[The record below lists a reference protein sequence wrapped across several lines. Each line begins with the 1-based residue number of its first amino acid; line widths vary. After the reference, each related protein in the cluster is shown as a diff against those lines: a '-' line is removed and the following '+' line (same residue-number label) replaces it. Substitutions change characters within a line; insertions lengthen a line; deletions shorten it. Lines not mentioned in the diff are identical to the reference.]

1 MLDSK
6 KVLIVD
12 DEASMRKNISD
23 LLIRENIS
31 SVEASD
37 GNEIL
42 DVISTHTPDL
52 ILLDINL
59 PKIEGLTILKEIK
72 KSHYN
77 IPVIIFTAYGTS
89 EKAIEAMKTGAFDY
103 LEKPFDL
110 DEFLLT
116 IKRALHYSE
125 LLKEVSQLRSLMNKE
140 RIYPEED
147 QLIGRSSKM
156 QEIFKII
163 GKVAPT
169 DASVLIQGDSGTGK
183 ELVADAI
190 QRHSLRRD
198 KPFIRVNCGALTET
212 LLESEIF
219 GHEKGSF
226 TGAIGQRQGR
236 FEIANGGTIFLDEI
250 NNMPTSLQIKLL
262 RVLQHHTFERV
273 GGKETLTVDVRLIA
287 ATNKDIEQEVKAGR
301 FREDLFYRLNVV
313 RINIPPLRERLED
326 IPLLVEHFL
335 NKHSNKENTMLSPG
349 SLQKLQS
356 YNWPGNVRELEN
368 ILQSALVLSRGG
380 FISVDHLPITSPTE
394 TNISQK
400 EQIDDKNYSLKDV
413 LSTTEKNII
422 LKALKATNWNR
433 TKTAK
438 LLKVH
443 RRFLY
448 SKMKQYK
455 ILSQK
460 QD

>member
-1 MLDSK
+1 MIDSK

-12 DEASMRKNISD
+12 DEAPMRKNISD
-23 LLIRENIS
+23 LLLRENIS
-31 SVEASD
+31 SIEASD
-37 GNEIL
+37 GSKIL
-42 DVISTHTPDL
+42 DVISVHTPDL

-59 PKIEGLTILKEIK
+59 PKIEGLTILREIK
-72 KSHYN
+72 KSYYN

-89 EKAIEAMKTGAFDY
+89 EKAIEAMKAGAFDY

-335 NKHSNKENTMLSPG
+335 NKYSNKENTMLSPG

-356 YNWPGNVRELEN
+356 YNWPGNIRELEN
-368 ILQSALVLSRGG
+368 ILQSALVLNRGG
-380 FISVDHLPITSPTE
+380 FISVDHLPTTNTTE
-394 TNISQK
+394 TKTSQY

-422 LKALKATNWNR
+422 LNALKATNWNR
-433 TKTAK
+433 TQTAK

-448 SKMKQYK
+448 SKMKQYN

>member
-1 MLDSK
+1 MVDSK

-12 DEASMRKNISD
+12 DEAPMRKNISD
-23 LLIRENIS
+23 LLLRENILS
-31 SVEASD
+31 AEASD
-37 GNEIL
+37 GSEIL
-42 DVISTHTPDL
+42 DVISSQTPDL

-59 PKIEGLTILKEIK
+59 PKIEGLTILREIK
-72 KSHYN
+72 KSHHN

-89 EKAIEAMKTGAFDY
+89 EKAIEAMKAGAFDY

-116 IKRALHYSE
+116 IRRALHYSE

-313 RINIPPLRERLED
+313 RINIPPLRERPED
-326 IPLLVEHFL
+326 IPLLIEHFL
-335 NKHSNKENTMLSPG
+335 NKYSNKQNTVLSPD

-380 FISVDHLPITSPTE
+380 FISVDHLPITTPAEINTF
-394 TNISQK
+394 QR
-400 EQIDDKNYSLKDV
+400 EQTDDKNYSLKDV
-413 LSTTEKNII
+413 LLTTEKNII

-433 TKTAK
+433 TQAAK
-438 LLKVH
+438 LLRVH

-448 SKMKQYK
+448 SKMKQYN
-455 ILSQK
+455 IFSQK
-460 QD
+460 QE